1 MSALAKC
8 LVCAAPAYHD
18 HDDTRTS
25 AHLRGKGKT
34 HARTHAHTHTCTH
47 PRTHPRINTHT
58 HTHTHTQFDDELYK
72 VSGEGEDK
80 YLIATSEQVQQLA
93 CVA

>member
-1 MSALAKC
+1 MYWQSASSVQPRPIKIMMIR
-8 LVCAAPAYHD
+8 APAHTCGGRERR
-18 HDDTRTS
+18 TR
-25 AHLRGKGKT
+25 
-34 HARTHAHTHTCTH
+34 ARTHTRMHVPTHAPTH
-47 PRTHPRINTHT
+47 KHT
-58 HTHTHTQFDDELYK
+58 HTHTPFDDELYK

>member
-1 MSALAKC
+1 MYWQSASSVQPRPIKIMMIRAQRTLAGEGRD
-8 LVCAAPAYHD
+8 A
-18 HDDTRTS
+18 R
-25 AHLRGKGKT
+25 
-34 HARTHAHTHTCTH
+34 ARTHTHTCTH
-47 PRTHPRINTHT
+47 PRTHPRIN
-58 HTHTHTQFDDELYK
+58 THTHTQFDDELYK